1 MAPIST
7 LAGEMSPSSATEGGN
22 LPHAPVSQTLRANA
36 KRMRSEMT
44 DAELKLWNAIRAN
57 RLMGLTFRR
66 QLPIANYVVDFVCA
80 ECRVIVELDGTQHT
94 DGNAV
99 LKDQIRTQY
108 LEAQG
113 WQVLRFWNHDV
124 VEDIDNVCQ
133 HIWIVCDGRKK
144 GG

>member
-7 LAGEMSPSSATEGGN
+7 LAGEMSPSSATEGGS
-22 LPHAPVSQTLRANA
+22 LPHAPVSKTLRANA

-44 DAELKLWNAIRAN
+44 DAELKLWNAVRAN

-66 QLPIANYVVDFVCA
+66 QLPIANYIVDFACA
-80 ECRVIVELDGTQHT
+80 ECRVIVELDGSQHA

-113 WQVLRFWNHDV
+113 WQVLQ
-124 VEDIDNVCQ
+124 ITSS
-133 HIWIVCDGRKK
+133 ILPALSAA
-144 GG
+144 